1 MALRN
6 DSSGYGYAAL
16 ALHWATAVVVLVA
29 WALGQIV
36 DAFGREWEP
45 VVVYAHVTAGMA
57 VAVLVAL
64 RLGWRTF
71 DPVPAPVPSIFDPWL
86 ARAATAGHWLL
97 YALLVAIPVT
107 GIVNNFAR
115 GNPLPVFGL
124 FEILSPW
131 TRDRAFV
138 RSTKEIHEAVAN
150 ALLFVA
156 LAHAAASLAH
166 HYVLKDDTLRRMLP
180 RRS

>member
-57 VAVLVAL
+57 VA
-64 RLGWRTF
+64 
-71 DPVPAPVPSIFDPWL
+71 VPSIFDPWL